1 MSRSAETEVA
11 VIGGGIAGCATAL
24 FLRRRD
30 IPVSVLE
37 RDRCGIRASG
47 VNFGGVRHQGRDLR
61 EIPLSLRGREVWQN
75 LPALIGIDG
84 ELMQTGHLRL
94 ARSAEDMQI
103 LERYRDEARPL
114 GLELELLGRDA
125 LGRRFP
131 WIGAMPVGGS
141 FSPLDG
147 HANPRLVA
155 PAFAVAA
162 RAAGAEVREGTE
174 VVAVERDGD
183 AFRLALRGG
192 PELRCRILVNAAG
205 AWGNRIAAFFDEDVS
220 MRAEVPQ
227 VMVTE
232 PAPYRVGPVLGVIG
246 GDLYLRQIPR
256 GNVIFGGGEGV
267 AGGAD
272 YLLSRP
278 RPEIAARAASM
289 AARIA
294 PFVEKLSVIRMWT
307 GVDGTTADGC
317 PVVGPSGRVP
327 GLLHAFAFCGHGFQ
341 LGPAAGLV
349 LAELIADGR
358 TATSIEGLSIARFQP
373 RLGAA

>member
-30 IPVSVLE
+30 IPVTVLE

-174 VVAVERDGD
+174 VVAVERDGG

>member
-30 IPVSVLE
+30 IPVTVLE

>member
-30 IPVSVLE
+30 IPVTVLE

-183 AFRLALRGG
+183 VFRLALRGG

>member
-30 IPVSVLE
+30 IPVTVLE

-125 LGRRFP
+125 FGRRFP

-174 VVAVERDGD
+174 VVAVERDGG

>member
-1 MSRSAETEVA
+1 MSRPAETEVA

-24 FLRRRD
+24 FLRRRG
-30 IPVSVLE
+30 IPVVVLE
-37 RDRCGIRASG
+37 RDRCGVRASG
-47 VNFGGVRHQGRDLR
+47 VKFGGVRHQGRDLR
-61 EIPLSLRGREVWQN
+61 ELPLSLRGREVWQN
-75 LPALIGIDG
+75 LAALIGIDG

-94 ARSAEDMQI
+94 ARSAEDMQV
-103 LERYRDEARPL
+103 LERYREAARPL

-131 WIGAMPVGGS
+131 WIGELPAGGS
-141 FSPLDG
+141 FCPLDG

-155 PAFAVAA
+155 PAFAAAA
-162 RAAGAEVREGTE
+162 RAAGAEIREGAE
-174 VVAVERDGD
+174 VATAERDGD
-183 AFRLALRGG
+183 VFRLALRGG

-205 AWGNRIAAFFDEDVS
+205 AWGNRIAGLFGERVE

-232 PAPYRVGPVLGVIG
+232 PAPYRIAPVLGVIG

-256 GNVIFGGGEGV
+256 GNVIFGGGEGI
-267 AGGAD
+267 AEGAD
-272 YLLSRP
+272 HLLSRP
-278 RPEIAARAASM
+278 RAEVAATAAAM

-294 PFVEKLSVIRMWT
+294 PFVAKLSVIRMWT

-317 PVVGPSGRVP
+317 PVVGPSDRVP

-358 TATSIEGLSIARFQP
+358 TTTPIDGLSIARFRMQH
-373 RLGAA
+373 RVA